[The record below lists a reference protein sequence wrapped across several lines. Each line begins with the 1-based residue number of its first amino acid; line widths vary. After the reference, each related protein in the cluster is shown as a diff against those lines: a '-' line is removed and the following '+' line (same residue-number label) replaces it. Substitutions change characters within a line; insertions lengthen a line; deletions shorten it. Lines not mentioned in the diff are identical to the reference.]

1 MSVCKLAIE
10 IDDDDTDWVPS
21 AVEERHP
28 SISGVSSFK
37 NMLPYVSPESTPS
50 GGVVLVRAPSDPLL
64 KGLFG
69 KVDGDG
75 VNRNNKAHVSI
86 K

>member
-1 MSVCKLAIE
+1 
-10 IDDDDTDWVPS
+10 
-21 AVEERHP
+21 
-28 SISGVSSFK
+28 
-37 NMLPYVSPESTPS
+37 MLPYVSPESTPS